1 MQKKYSIPAYCKLI
15 ISQDPPIFQIM
26 RYNLSIN
33 DWIRLK
39 EIYFDEEVVDQAIKE
54 FNNESEK
61 IDLIIEG

>member
-1 MQKKYSIPAYCKLI
+1 MQKKYSIPAYCKLV

-26 RYNLSIN
+26 RYNVLIN
-33 DWIRLK
+33 DWIFLE
-39 EIYFDEEVVDQAIKE
+39 EIYFDEKEVDQAIKE